1 MTQDLP
7 SPTSPSRTIARTRSI
22 LVIEDTVEFQHLFQT
37 VLEAEGYLVTTVGTG
52 AQALTEARVKDP
64 DVIVLDL
71 RLPDMD
77 GMEVCRQLR
86 TFTDAYIIMV
96 TARDN
101 EIDRVV
107 GLSVGADDY
116 VVKPFSP
123 RELAARIQALLRRP
137 RGASTQPPESEV
149 RVFTGLEVDVSA
161 REVRVGGQLVA
172 LTKIEFDLLDAL
184 SSRSNM
190 VFSREMLIEHVWGP
204 NWYGDGHVVDVHIAN
219 LRRKIDLA
227 GAQWVKT
234 VRGVGYRLNVS

>member
-7 SPTSPSRTIARTRSI
+7 SPTVSRTRSI
-22 LVIEDTVEFQHLFQT
+22 LVIEDTVELQQLFQT
-37 VLEAEGYLVTTVGTG
+37 VLEAEGYRVTTVGTG
-52 AQALTEARVKDP
+52 AQALTEARFNDP

-86 TFTDAYIIMV
+86 TFTDAYVIMV

-101 EIDRVV
+101 EIDRVI

-123 RELAARIQALLRRP
+123 RELAARIQAMLRRP
-137 RGASTQPPESEV
+137 RATAAEIVRSDV
-149 RVFTGLEVDVSA
+149 RVFDGLTIDVPA
-161 REVRVGGQLVA
+161 REVRIDGQLVA
-172 LTKIEFDLLDAL
+172 LTKIEFDLLDEL
-184 SSRSNM
+184 SSRSNV
-190 VFSREMLIEHVWGP
+190 VFTRERLIEHVWGP
-204 NWYGDGHVVDVHIAN
+204 NWHGDGHVVDVHIAN
-219 LRRKIDLA
+219 LRRKINLG

-234 VRGVGYRLNVS
+234 VRGVGYRLNVN

>member
-1 MTQDLP
+1 MTQDSP
-7 SPTSPSRTIARTRSI
+7 SPTISRTRSI
-22 LVIEDTVEFQHLFQT
+22 LVIEDTVEFQQLFQT

-52 AQALTEARVKDP
+52 TQALTEARVNDP

-101 EIDRVV
+101 EIDRVI

-123 RELAARIQALLRRP
+123 RELAARIQAMLRRP
-137 RGASTQPPESEV
+137 RATSVEAANSDV
-149 RVFTGLEVDVSA
+149 RVFDNLTIDVPA
-161 REVRVGGQLVA
+161 REVRIDGQLVA
-172 LTKIEFDLLDAL
+172 LTKTEFDLLGKL
-184 SSRSNM
+184 SSRSN
-190 VFSREMLIEHVWGP
+190 VVCTREMLIAHVWGP
-204 NWYGDGHVVDVHIAN
+204 NWFGDGHVVDVHIAN
-219 LRRKIDLA
+219 LRRKINLG

-234 VRGVGYRLNVS
+234 VRGVGYRLNVN

>member
-7 SPTSPSRTIARTRSI
+7 SPTISRTRSI
-22 LVIEDTVEFQHLFQT
+22 LVIEDTVEFQQLFQT

-52 AQALTEARVKDP
+52 TQALTEARVNDP

-101 EIDRVV
+101 EIDRVI

-123 RELAARIQALLRRP
+123 RELAARIQAMLRRP
-137 RGASTQPPESEV
+137 RATSVEAANRDV
-149 RVFTGLEVDVSA
+149 RVFDNLTIDVPA
-161 REVRVGGQLVA
+161 REVRIDGQLVA
-172 LTKIEFDLLDAL
+172 LTKIEFDLLGKL
-184 SSRSNM
+184 SSRSNV
-190 VFSREMLIEHVWGP
+190 VFTREMLIAHVWGP
-204 NWYGDGHVVDVHIAN
+204 NWFGDGHVVDVHIAN
-219 LRRKIDLA
+219 LRRKINLG

-234 VRGVGYRLNVS
+234 VRGVGYRLNVN

>member
-7 SPTSPSRTIARTRSI
+7 SPTISRTRSI
-22 LVIEDTVEFQHLFQT
+22 LVIEDTVEFQQLFQT

-52 AQALTEARVKDP
+52 TQALTEARVNDP

-101 EIDRVV
+101 EIDRVI

-123 RELAARIQALLRRP
+123 RELAARIQAMLRRP
-137 RGASTQPPESEV
+137 RATSVEAANRDV
-149 RVFTGLEVDVSA
+149 RVFDSLTIDVPA
-161 REVRVGGQLVA
+161 REVRIDGQLVA
-172 LTKIEFDLLDAL
+172 LTKTEFDLLGKL
-184 SSRSNM
+184 SSRSNV
-190 VFSREMLIEHVWGP
+190 VFTREMLIAHVWGP
-204 NWYGDGHVVDVHIAN
+204 NWFGDGHVVDVHIAN
-219 LRRKIDLA
+219 LRRKINLG

-234 VRGVGYRLNVS
+234 VRGVGYRLNVN

>member
-7 SPTSPSRTIARTRSI
+7 APTIARTRSI
-22 LVIEDTVEFQHLFQT
+22 LVIEDTVEFQQLFQT
-37 VLEAEGYLVTTVGTG
+37 VLEAEGYQVTTVGTG
-52 AQALTEARVKDP
+52 VQALKEARVNDP

-86 TFTDAYIIMV
+86 TFTDAYVIMV
-96 TARDN
+96 TARDD
-101 EIDRVV
+101 EIDRVI

-123 RELAARIQALLRRP
+123 RELAARIQAMLRRP
-137 RGASTQPPESEV
+137 RATSTEAVRTEV
-149 RVFTGLEVDVSA
+149 RAFDGLTIDVPA
-161 REVRVGGQLVA
+161 REVRIDGQLVA
-172 LTKIEFDLLDAL
+172 LTKIEFDLLDEL
-184 SSRSNM
+184 SSRSNV
-190 VFSREMLIEHVWGP
+190 VFTRERLIERVWGP

-219 LRRKIDLA
+219 LRRKINLG

-234 VRGVGYRLNVS
+234 VRGVGYRLNVN

>member
-7 SPTSPSRTIARTRSI
+7 SPTISRTRSI
-22 LVIEDTVEFQHLFQT
+22 LVIEDTVEFQQLFQT

-52 AQALTEARVKDP
+52 TQALTEARVNDP

-101 EIDRVV
+101 EIDRVI

-123 RELAARIQALLRRP
+123 RELAARIQAMLRRP
-137 RGASTQPPESEV
+137 RATSVEAANRDV
-149 RVFTGLEVDVSA
+149 RVFDNLTIDVPA
-161 REVRVGGQLVA
+161 REVRIDGQLVA
-172 LTKIEFDLLDAL
+172 LTKTEFDLLGKL
-184 SSRSNM
+184 SSRSNV
-190 VFSREMLIEHVWGP
+190 VFTREMLIAHVWGP
-204 NWYGDGHVVDVHIAN
+204 NWFGDGHVVDVHIAN
-219 LRRKIDLA
+219 LRRKINLG

-234 VRGVGYRLNVS
+234 VRGVGYRLNVN

>member
-1 MTQDLP
+1 MTQEVP
-7 SPTSPSRTIARTRSI
+7 SPTISRTRSI

-37 VLEAEGYLVTTVGTG
+37 VLEAEGYRVTTVGTG
-52 AQALTEARVKDP
+52 TQALTEARAEDP

-77 GMEVCRQLR
+77 GMEVCRRLR

-101 EIDRVV
+101 EIDRVI

-123 RELAARIQALLRRP
+123 RELAARIQAMLRRP
-137 RGASTQPPESEV
+137 RGSSTPPTPTDV
-149 RVFTGLEVDVSA
+149 RVFDGLTVDVPA
-161 REVRVGGQLVA
+161 REVRIDGQLVA

-184 SSRSNM
+184 SSRSSV
-190 VFSREMLIEHVWGP
+190 VFTRDMLIEHVWGP
-204 NWYGDGHVVDVHIAN
+204 NWHGDGHVVDVHIAN
-219 LRRKIDLA
+219 LRRKINLG

-234 VRGVGYRLNVS
+234 VRGVGYRLNVN

>member
-7 SPTSPSRTIARTRSI
+7 PPTVSRTRSI
-22 LVIEDTVEFQHLFQT
+22 LVIEDTVEFQQLFQS

-52 AQALTEARVKDP
+52 AQALTDARVNDP

-86 TFTDAYIIMV
+86 TFTDAYVIMV

-101 EIDRVV
+101 EIDRVI

-123 RELAARIQALLRRP
+123 RELAARIQAMLRRP
-137 RGASTQPPESEV
+137 RVTSTKVVTSDV
-149 RVFTGLEVDVSA
+149 RVFGGLTIDVPA
-161 REVRVGGQLVA
+161 RDVRIDGQLVA
-172 LTKIEFDLLDAL
+172 LTRIEFDLLDAL
-184 SSRSNM
+184 SSRSNV
-190 VFSREMLIEHVWGP
+190 VFTRQRLIEQVWGP

-219 LRRKIDLA
+219 LRRKINLG

-234 VRGVGYRLNVS
+234 IRGVGYRLDAI

>member
-7 SPTSPSRTIARTRSI
+7 APTIARTRSI
-22 LVIEDTVEFQHLFQT
+22 LVIEDTVEFQQLFQT
-37 VLEAEGYLVTTVGTG
+37 MLEAEGYQVTTVGTG
-52 AQALTEARVKDP
+52 VQALKEARVNDP

-86 TFTDAYIIMV
+86 TFTDAYVIMV
-96 TARDN
+96 TARDD
-101 EIDRVV
+101 EIDRVI

-123 RELAARIQALLRRP
+123 RELAARIQAMLRRP
-137 RGASTQPPESEV
+137 RATSAEAVRTEV
-149 RVFTGLEVDVSA
+149 RVFEGLTIDVPA
-161 REVRVGGQLVA
+161 REVRIDGQLVA
-172 LTKIEFDLLDAL
+172 LTKIEFDLLDEL
-184 SSRSNM
+184 SSRSNV
-190 VFSREMLIEHVWGP
+190 VFTRERLIERVWGP

-219 LRRKIDLA
+219 LRRKINLG

-234 VRGVGYRLNVS
+234 VRGVGYRLNVN